1 MATVLLAL
9 LGVGFVVGGAAGLW
23 RLAQRRRL
31 AAFRRAYVP
40 PRVDPPNGGRR
51 RKVLIISTTPMRLDG
66 SLIKQ
71 SRLWLPA
78 LNVALLAALT
88 PPDWDV
94 EIVYETIEDVPLD
107 TDADLVAIS
116 GMGVGL
122 WRGARIADELRR
134 RGKTVVM
141 GGPMATLVPDQA
153 LEHCDAVCVGEGE
166 PVWERML
173 RDFERGE
180 LQRRYEVRRP
190 AEEVGKIGRLG
201 GLPVPR
207 YDLLAEKAIGFW
219 LPVQVGR
226 GCPYHCDF
234 CSIAAEWQG
243 HYVRRD
249 LDEVERDV
257 GAAKA
262 AGFDKILV
270 IDDNISGDPRYAL
283 DLFAVL
289 KRQRVRWMS
298 QCALSIARQPELLA
312 AAKASGCTTLS
323 FGLETLNQESLDSV
337 GKKFVRV
344 EEYRE
349 QLAAVRAAGIDVS
362 TEMMLGLDGDGP
374 DTFDRIA
381 DFVVGERIAVPRFY
395 IVTPIP
401 GTPLHQAWEREGR
414 IVDRDPSH
422 YTAAKAVF
430 TPRGMTT
437 EELDAG
443 YWRLYERTF
452 TLGAI
457 IKRFFLRP
465 PPVGF
470 LPALFLLGANLQYRS
485 HIKKRICPG
494 IV

>member
-1 MATVLLAL
+1 VNLAL
-9 LGVGFVVGGAAGLW
+9 AIVGSLAFGLLCAQVLW
-23 RLAQRRRL
+23 RLTRHRRL

-40 PRVDPPNGGRR
+40 PRVDPPGGGRR
-51 RKVLIISTTPMRLDG
+51 RKVLIVSTTPMRLDG

-78 LNVALLAALT
+78 LNVALLAGLT

-122 WRGARIADELRR
+122 WRGAQIADELRR
-134 RGKTVVM
+134 RGKTVII

-166 PVWERML
+166 QVWERML
-173 RDFERGE
+173 RDFERGA

-190 AEEVGKIGRLG
+190 PEEVGKIGRLH

-207 YDLLAEKAIGFW
+207 YDLLAAKAIGFW

-257 GAAKA
+257 RAAKA
-262 AGFDKILV
+262 AGFDKILI

-289 KRQRVRWMS
+289 ERQKVRWMS

-349 QLAAVRAAGIDVS
+349 QLAVVRAAGIDVS
-362 TEMMLGLDGDGP
+362 TEMMLGMDGDGP
-374 DTFDRIA
+374 DSFDRIA
-381 DFVVGERIAVPRFY
+381 EFVVSERIAVPRFY

-401 GTPLHQAWEREGR
+401 GTPLYRAWDEAGR

-430 TPRGMTT
+430 TPKGMTAD
-437 EELDAG
+437 ELDAG

-457 IKRFFLRP
+457 FKRFFLRP
-465 PPVGF
+465 PPVGL
-470 LPALFLLGANLQYRS
+470 LPALFLLGANLQYRA